1 MITKLA
7 WKNIWYKPLN
17 TLLSVILLTA
27 SVAIISLL
35 ILLQEQFEKQFSSN
49 IDGVDLVIGAK
60 GSPLQ
65 LILSSVYQVDAP
77 TGNISYEEA
86 KIWMKHPFVKTA
98 IPLAFGDN
106 YKGFKIVGTTPDY
119 LEKYSAKVETGKIFS
134 KNFEVVIGSEIAK
147 KLNIKVGDKFFGSH
161 GDAEEGEV
169 HEEFAYVVSGIASP
183 TRKVIDNLILSNIQS
198 VWAMHDSHDHE
209 AHSENPAHGEEGHV
223 HEEGEEHHHDHKEAH
238 SENPAHGEEGH
249 VHEEGEEHHHDNKE
263 AHSENPAH
271 GEEGHVHEEGE
282 EHDHDE
288 ISEEGKEITAVLIK
302 FKNKMGFVLWP
313 RLIAQNTDMQAA
325 SPAVEINRLFS
336 LFGIG
341 LQALQYLAYG
351 IMLISGISIF
361 IALYNTLKERKYE
374 FALMRVSGASR
385 LQLLGLVLFES
396 LLLCTTGFFL
406 GTIVGRV
413 GLWLISTTT
422 EQEYK
427 MAFDPFA
434 FALEKEGVLFLVTI
448 FVGII
453 AALIPAIKAY
463 RLNISKTL
471 ANA

>member
-1 MITKLA
+1 MIIKLA
-7 WKNIWYKPLN
+7 WKNIWFKPLN
-17 TLLSVILLTA
+17 TALSVILLTA

-77 TGNISYEEA
+77 TGNISYDEA
-86 KIWMKHPFVKTA
+86 KVWMKHPFVKTA

-106 YKGFKIVGTTPDY
+106 HRGFKIVGTTPDY
-119 LEKYSAKVETGKIFS
+119 LEKYGAKVETGKIFS
-134 KNFEVVIGSEIAK
+134 KNFEVVIGSEIAN

-169 HEEFAYVVSGIASP
+169 HEEFAYIVSGIASP
-183 TRKVIDNLILSNIQS
+183 TGKVIDNLILSNIQS
-198 VWAMHDSHDHE
+198 VWAMHEGHDHE
-209 AHSENPAHGEEGHV
+209 EAHTENPAHGEEGHV
-223 HEEGEEHHHDHKEAH
+223 HEEGEEHHHAEQV
-238 SENPAHGEEGH
+238 EEGH
-249 VHEEGEEHHHDNKE
+249 VHKDGDEQHH
-263 AHSENPAH
+263 
-271 GEEGHVHEEGE
+271 
-282 EHDHDE
+282 HDE

-385 LQLLGLVLFES
+385 MQLLGLVLFES
-396 LLLCTTGFFL
+396 LLLCITGFLL

-413 GLWLISTTT
+413 GLWLISSTT

-427 MAFDPFA
+427 MTFDPFA
-434 FALEKEGVLFLVTI
+434 FAFEKEGVLFIVTI
-448 FVGII
+448 FVGVI